1 MVHLYLDEL
10 QNLDVV
16 HLDVAHLGELH
27 PMDVVVDAELH
38 HRLKMDCYLDVVGAE
53 LCHQLKMDCYLDVEQ
68 LVLPELVALEQSLH
82 PLH

>member
-1 MVHLYLDEL
+1 MHLYLDEL
-10 QNLDVV
+10 QNLDVA

-27 PMDVVVDAELH
+27 PTDVVVDAELRH
-38 HRLKMDCYLDVVGAE
+38 QLKMDYYLDVVDVE

-68 LVLPELVALEQSLH
+68 LVLQELVALAQLLH

>member
-16 HLDVAHLGELH
+16 HRDVVHLGELH
-27 PMDVVVDAELH
+27 PMDVVVDAELR

-68 LVLPELVALEQSLH
+68 LVLPELAALEQSLH
-82 PLH
+82 PLR